1 MNKLSDSTSGH
12 IAVPP
17 YYIGIWRRDLLSS
30 AAGEDTSTRVLWMQA
45 DRLFVDLRIPANRPD
60 FSSVASLDECSD
72 EQLDW
77 LAGQQGFAG
86 WLQVTG
92 DRFEWHRVLDFQP
105 DRTVQDIGRMSLQE
119 DYVLEEGVLAD
130 YYEHWRKM
138 THDNPFRRAYSLGQV
153 TAADGQILPWKGYLL
168 IVGCF
173 FMLAI
178 DRREDLG
185 QATSLRALA
194 QGDRQQL
201 LKALDMEISYGLLY
215 AANGSCEIQS
225 STHPFRE
232 GVTLFPGVAELSTQR
247 QLVHVLGDNAL
258 HWNAEQNYGSSA

>member
-1 MNKLSDSTSGH
+1 MNNYNDMTSGH

-45 DRLFVDLRIPANRPD
+45 DRLFIDMRVPANRPN
-60 FSSVASLDECSD
+60 FSSVSSLDDCSD
-72 EQLDW
+72 AQLDW
-77 LAGQQGFAG
+77 LSGQQGFAG
-86 WLQVTG
+86 WLQVEG
-92 DRFEWHRVLDFQP
+92 DQFEWHRVLDFQP
-105 DRTVQDIGRMSLQE
+105 DRTGKDIGRMSVQG

-153 TAADGQILPWKGYLL
+153 TAADGQILPWKGYML

-173 FMLAI
+173 FMCAI
-178 DRREDLG
+178 DRRGELQ
-185 QATSLRALA
+185 QAASLRELA
-194 QGDRQQL
+194 QGDRNIL

-215 AANGSCEIQS
+215 AAGGSCEIQL

-232 GVTLFPGVAELSTQR
+232 GVTLFPGVAELNPQG
-247 QLVHVLGDNAL
+247 QLVQEDSGCTLL
-258 HWNAEQNYGSSA
+258 WNPEQNYGSSV

>member
-1 MNKLSDSTSGH
+1 MNNHSVSSSGH
-12 IAVPP
+12 TAVPP
-17 YYIGIWRRDLLSS
+17 YYIGIWRRDLLSTE
-30 AAGEDTSTRVLWMQA
+30 AGEDTSTRVFWMQA
-45 DRLFVDLRIPANRPD
+45 DRLFIDLRIPANRPD
-60 FSSVASLDECSD
+60 FSSVASLEECSD

-86 WLQVTG
+86 WLQVSG
-92 DRFEWHRVLDFQP
+92 ERFEWHRVLDFQP
-105 DRTVQDIGRMSLQE
+105 DSTVQDIGRMSLQD

-138 THDNPFRRAYSLGQV
+138 NHDNPFRRAYSLGQV
-153 TAADGQILPWKGYLL
+153 TAPEGQTLPWKGYLL

-178 DRREDLG
+178 DRRGDLQ
-185 QATSLRALA
+185 QATSLRELA
-194 QGDRQQL
+194 QGDRNHL

-215 AANGSCEIQS
+215 AADGSCEIQS

-232 GVTLFPGVAELSTQR
+232 GITLFPGIAELSTQR
-247 QLVHVLGDNAL
+247 QIVQEDGGNTLL
-258 HWNAEQNYGSSA
+258 WSAEQNYGSSA